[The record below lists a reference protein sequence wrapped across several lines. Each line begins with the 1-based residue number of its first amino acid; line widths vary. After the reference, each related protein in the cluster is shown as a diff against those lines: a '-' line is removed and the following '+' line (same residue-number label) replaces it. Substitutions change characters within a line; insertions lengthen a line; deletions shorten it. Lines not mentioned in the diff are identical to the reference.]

1 MKIYKTMSQQI
12 CKIYITD
19 NPRKFAPT
27 NLYDYTV
34 CTGIQYPSYLMTQI
48 NIYLIYYSSV
58 TVVFFASGIRGLH
71 HLSVCVYVYWFSSSC
86 QLMRKVTKLYQNGK
100 TDMKTIPV
108 IRVACIY
115 MHLCI
120 MVEVNSNVNVSF
132 DQGTISI
139 PFKNQ
144 RSS

>member
-27 NLYDYTV
+27 NSYDSTV
-34 CTGIQYPSYLMTQI
+34 CTSIQYPSYLMTQI
-48 NIYLIYYSSV
+48 NICLIYYSSV

-86 QLMRKVTKLYQNGK
+86 QCEKRQNQSCK
-100 TDMKTIPV
+100 TDMKIIPV

-115 MHLCI
+115 MHLYI
-120 MVEVNSNVNVSF
+120 MVEVNSNVHVSF

>member
-27 NLYDYTV
+27 NLYDSTV
-34 CTGIQYPSYLMTQI
+34 CTSIQYPQQLSDDVDQYLSYLLFI
-48 NIYLIYYSSV
+48 CN
-58 TVVFFASGIRGLH
+58 SGIFRIRHQGITP
-71 HLSVCVYVYWFSSSC
+71 SVCLCVCILV
-86 QLMRKVTKLYQNGK
+86 LVLLPMRKVTKQYQNCK

-115 MHLCI
+115 MHLYI

>member
-12 CKIYITD
+12 CQIYITD

-27 NLYDYTV
+27 NLYDSTV
-34 CTGIQYPSYLMTQI
+34 CTSIQYPQQLSDDVDQYLSYLLFI
-48 NIYLIYYSSV
+48 CN
-58 TVVFFASGIRGLH
+58 SGIFRIRHQGITP
-71 HLSVCVYVYWFSSSC
+71 SVCLCVCILV
-86 QLMRKVTKLYQNGK
+86 LVLLPMRKVTKLYQNCK

-115 MHLCI
+115 MHLYI